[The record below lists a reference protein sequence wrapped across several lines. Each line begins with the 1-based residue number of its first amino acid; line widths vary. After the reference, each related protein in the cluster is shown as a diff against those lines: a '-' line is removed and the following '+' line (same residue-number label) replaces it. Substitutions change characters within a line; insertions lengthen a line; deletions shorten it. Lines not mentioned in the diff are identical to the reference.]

1 MHQECSRFTGL
12 DGVPGRRVT
21 PGQDLQDLDAKVTLG
36 VLFRGQLSIRIPLT
50 FILLP
55 ASLCNVYRGTNIRRI
70 VTAGFTNPWIGIIG
84 ESEGLLSVEYRET
97 GPDRLLFLI
106 YCPTKKKKKKTFY
119 VLLLSRVS
127 IVPNVSALVAKLAAW
142 GIIVSWCSGTSF

>member
-84 ESEGLLSVEYRET
+84 EGQLSVEYRET
-97 GPDRLLFLI
+97 GPDCLLFLSI
-106 YCPTKKKKKKTFY
+106 VQPKKKKFY

-127 IVPNVSALVAKLAAW
+127 IVSNVSALVAKLAAW